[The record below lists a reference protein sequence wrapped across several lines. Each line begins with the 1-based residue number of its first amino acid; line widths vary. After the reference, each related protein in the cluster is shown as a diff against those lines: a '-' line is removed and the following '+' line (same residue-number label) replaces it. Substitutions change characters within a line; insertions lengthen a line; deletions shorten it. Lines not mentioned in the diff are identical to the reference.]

1 MITTLQRCSL
11 VFAILL
17 GCGDDDGP
25 EDGGRMDVGL
35 DAPDA
40 SDATEPDAPLDVGR
54 DAPEEDG
61 GDVDAGPNPASA
73 QIAAVR
79 AADGLLDPALP
90 VSGAIVTYLLA
101 QLGSDP
107 AGFFVQGDRTGPA
120 LFVAV
125 DPATL
130 DPAPAVGDVVAFDVT
145 ETLRVRRQHR
155 VVGITEFARLDSGFD
170 VSSLVQNLTTTAD
183 LLSNLREYESEL
195 VLVQGTLSTEG
206 TFGGSG
212 HTRFKFRTDA
222 IDSDR
227 VAFRAPNPLIDAIE
241 VGIGCSLTAGPAPL
255 WRTDDRA
262 LVSAFRDEEV
272 TERECPPPTLRR
284 ASAPGATSVR
294 LRFSRPIDP
303 ASVDAADI
311 VFSGGGTPLA
321 VIGFVVDQRFVDV
334 ETTPQTRG
342 ITYTVTVT
350 GVRGSRG
357 MLIDPAMN
365 SASFAGSGPTSAP
378 GVGSLVITEIFYDDG
393 VVGTDDGLEWIEV
406 FNPSAT
412 TTFQLLGCELDDVVG
427 DSDPLPIIDSVRV
440 EPRARIVFG
449 GPQSET
455 TSAFEWGPSLDESG
469 DQVTLRCEEGV
480 VVDTVDFGVA
490 GFVRATRRSLQLD
503 PSVTSAAGNDVGGA
517 WCVSPDSATYGGR
530 GFRGTPGTANAACP
544 GG

>member
-1 MITTLQRCSL
+1 
-11 VFAILL
+11 
-17 GCGDDDGP
+17 
-25 EDGGRMDVGL
+25 MDARL
-35 DAPDA
+35 DARDA
-40 SDATEPDAPLDVGR
+40 SDATEPDAPFEDVGR
-54 DAPEEDG
+54 DAPGEDV

-73 QIAAVR
+73 QIAAIR
-79 AADGLLDPALP
+79 GAADGVLDPSLA
-90 VSGAIVTYLLA
+90 VSGAIVTYIHP
-101 QLGSDP
+101 QIGSDP

-130 DPAPAVGDVVAFDVT
+130 DPAPVVGDVVEFAAT
-145 ETLRVRRQHR
+145 EVLRVRQQHR
-155 VVGITEFARLDSGFD
+155 VVGIADFVRLDSGFD
-170 VSSLVQNLTTTAD
+170 VGALVQDLTATPD
-183 LLSNLREYESEL
+183 LLTRFSEYESEL
-195 VLVQGTLSTEG
+195 VVVRGTLGTEG
-206 TFGGSG
+206 SFGGSG
-212 HTRFKFRTDA
+212 FTKFKFRTDA

-227 VAFRAPNPLIDAIE
+227 VAFRSPNPVIDAIE
-241 VGIGCSLTAGPAPL
+241 VGIGCALTAGPAPL
-255 WRTDDRA
+255 WRTDDRVQ
-262 LVSAFRDEEV
+262 VSAFVEDEV
-272 TERECPPPTLRR
+272 SDRMCPPPTLRR

-294 LRFSRPIDP
+294 LRFSRPLDP
-303 ASVDAADI
+303 TSVDLADL
-311 VFSGGGTPLA
+311 VFSGGATPLA
-321 VIGFVVDQRFVDV
+321 ALSFEVEDRFVNV

-365 SASFAGSGPTSAP
+365 SATFAGSGPTSAP
-378 GVGSLVITEIFYDDG
+378 TVGSLMITEIFYDDG
-393 VVGTDDGLEWIEV
+393 LLGTDDGREWIEL

-412 TTFQLLGCELDDVVG
+412 TTYQLLGCELDDIDG
-427 DSDPLPIIDSVRV
+427 GSEPLPIIDTVRI

-455 TSAFEWGPSLDESG
+455 TAAFEWGPSLDETG
-469 DQVTLRCEEGV
+469 DQVTLRCDGG

-503 PSVTSAAGNDVGGA
+503 PSVSTAAGNDVGRV
-517 WCVSPDSATYGGR
+517 WCVSPDGATYGGR